1 MHIWSSQARATI
13 TITITNPASSSR
25 TATNS
30 DTPAIASTAWVEER
44 AVLGG
49 GRLAERAWV
58 HEQTRWHY
66 HAES

>member
-25 TATNS
+25 TATNP

-49 GRLAERAWV
+49 G
-58 HEQTRWHY
+58 
-66 HAES
+66 